1 MKIKLF
7 LLLAIFVSFGAN
19 AAIKVSQPQAKA
31 GENIGGYEWQKDE
44 SYQEM
49 QEIATLEND
58 IRILDEEIAKCK
70 KKKKGWTAATIVGG
84 AGVIATGIGAIVQN
98 NKLKEKK
105 ETYNEKREEYNNI
118 KKQVKETE
126 NQ

>member
-19 AAIKVSQPQAKA
+19 AAIKVQAKA

-98 NKLKEKK
+98 NKLKENK
-105 ETYNEKREEYNNI
+105 ETLNERRATYNDI
-118 KKQVKETE
+118 TTQVKKANDNE
-126 NQ
+126 